1 MIAKIREKVKDIFKS
16 KKSPGVQKPMSIE
29 KYIGIGVGVII
40 LLGVSAYIFK
50 TYLYPRLN
58 PTYVSNK
65 EFTMQE
71 NEANSKNTS
80 DEPEIANIYYYY
92 TQWCPY
98 CKKARPEWDKTK
110 ETFEGK
116 VINNNKLQFH
126 EIDCESETNAE
137 MVKDIDG
144 YPTIK
149 MFLADGKTVF
159 VFKRDGSH
167 FQFICTP
174 LKR

>member
-1 MIAKIREKVKDIFKS
+1 MIAKIKEKVKGIFKS
-16 KKSPGVQKPMSIE
+16 KKSL
-29 KYIGIGVGVII
+29 GIGLGAII
-40 LLGVSAYIFK
+40 LLIVSAYIFK

-65 EFTMQE
+65 EFTQQD
-71 NEANSKNTS
+71 NQNVTKNTS
-80 DEPEIANIYYYY
+80 DNPEIANIYYYY

-110 ETFEGK
+110 ESFEGK

-149 MFLADGKTVF
+149 MFLPDGKKVEYDSKPDAKTLEL
-159 VFKRDGSH
+159 
-167 FQFICTP
+167 FINSV
-174 LKR
+174 LND